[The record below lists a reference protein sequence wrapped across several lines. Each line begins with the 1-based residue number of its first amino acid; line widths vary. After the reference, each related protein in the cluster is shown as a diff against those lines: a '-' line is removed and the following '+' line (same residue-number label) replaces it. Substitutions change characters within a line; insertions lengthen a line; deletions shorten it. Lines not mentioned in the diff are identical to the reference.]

1 LGSAVPALNPDLAF
15 GSGLQR
21 AGVCR
26 ALLALVDA
34 GDSWTMTG
42 PAPSS
47 RLAPSRP
54 ADPDTRTMLAACW
67 AVWEGSSTLS
77 LHELLR
83 LSPPR
88 LEAVG
93 ELLAA
98 IARGPAAID
107 AWLQR
112 YPPAQDSPPS
122 RAQRKAAAAGR
133 SKRTR

>member
-1 LGSAVPALNPDLAF
+1 MQALNPDLAF
-15 GSGLQR
+15 SSGLQR

-26 ALLALVDA
+26 ALLAMVDA

-83 LSPPR
+83 LSSPR

-107 AWLQR
+107 AWLER
-112 YPPAQDSPPS
+112 YPPAQDPPPS
-122 RAQRKAAAAGR
+122 AAQRSAAAAGR